1 MADLFIELILCGYL
15 VYLIRS
21 CCVFYSFSVV
31 YHKDASICP
40 ACLCRAASFPTVL
53 FPCVIFPLVFSD
65 VLCPEWNRAP
75 SADYR
80 LLRRQFVWVYVG
92 HVKKKNMNTVRWWK
106 CSHCCWHFQI
116 SLCLSLFLPVCLP
129 PCLFLLYLPRLCL
142 FFLFLYA
149 CPHLHV
155 SLCALLSSSLY
166 SFYPIIDQQQHQQTV
181 NVHCN
186 KFF

>member
-15 VYLIRS
+15 VYLIQS

-92 HVKKKNMNTVRWWK
+92 HVKKKKWTQSGGGSVPTVVGIFR
-106 CSHCCWHFQI
+106 
-116 SLCLSLFLPVCLP
+116 SLSVCLSSSPSASLSFPFISPSSLSL
-129 PCLFLLYLPRLCL
+129 
-142 FFLFLYA
+142 FLFLYA

-155 SLCALLSSSLY
+155 SLCALLSSPLY
-166 SFYPIIDQQQHQQTV
+166 SIYPIIDQQQHQQTV